1 MGNGSKKS
9 ELKMIIRILFCALLF
24 IGISSYADEIVKF
37 KIKTNSEQNR
47 ELVFAL
53 NIPENYSKADSEKYR
68 IMVLFG
74 GRNWDAEKTIKTY
87 NFNRHS
93 LFLLSPSFKDDDY
106 WEPEKWSGKAL
117 LDAVERVRKDY
128 GLSKDKKLLYYGYSA
143 GGQCANLF
151 ANWKPEIVDA
161 WGAHACGVW
170 FKIDKIS
177 VRTCSFVTCG
187 EDDIERYQL
196 SMMFIHNVRE
206 KGYPV
211 IWKSFPEQGHELS
224 KDALSFAEK
233 FFDSFLSSND
243 RTTKF
248 IGDDQSMDYYP
259 TNSKKA
265 SHVEVEDANPFW
277 DEELARVWKTGK

>member
-1 MGNGSKKS
+1 
-9 ELKMIIRILFCALLF
+9 MITKILFCGLLF
-24 IGISSYADEIVKF
+24 LCASLYADEIVKF
-37 KIKTNSEQNR
+37 KIKTDSEQNK

-53 NIPENYSKADSEKYR
+53 RVPENYSQADSEKYR
-68 IMVLFG
+68 IIVLFG
-74 GRNWDAEKTIKTY
+74 GRNWDAKKTIKTY
-87 NFNRHS
+87 NLNKLAEKHS
-93 LFLLSPSFKDDDY
+93 LLILSPSFKDNDY

-117 LDAVERVRKDY
+117 LEAIEKVRKDY

-151 ANWKPEIVDA
+151 ASWKPEIVDA

-170 FKIDKIS
+170 FKADKIS
-177 VRTCSFVTCG
+177 VRTSSFVTCG
-187 EDDIERYQL
+187 EDDIERYHS
-196 SMMFIHNVRE
+196 SMYFIHNVRE

-224 KDALSFAEK
+224 KEALLLAEN
-233 FFDSFLSSND
+233 FFDSFLSSKD

-248 IGDDQSMDYYP
+248 IGDDQTMEYYP
-259 TNSKKA
+259 ANSKKA

-277 DEELARVWKTGK
+277 DEELARAWKTGK